1 MELLS
6 GFEPETSSLP
16 TNWRHSSLWFSTL
29 SGPFCSKRMRSP
41 ALLYPLFPPAR
52 FPVWVSV
59 WVNLR
64 NPICQRH
71 QNIFI
76 IFPIQA
82 TRDMSTKD
90 FLLFRSDSAWLNT
103 ANGFPWKSKSE
114 KSPLLHP
121 FTITN
126 AASKKPERRAR
137 ATPLQLKFIIFSR
150 YLLILSA

>member
-1 MELLS
+1 MDTRVLES
-6 GFEPETSSLP
+6 MDHRTEKGTKCPESMRP
-16 TNWRHSSLWFSTL
+16 HSTKQLV
-29 SGPFCSKRMRSP
+29 RMRSP

-126 AASKKPERRAR
+126 AASKKPERCAR